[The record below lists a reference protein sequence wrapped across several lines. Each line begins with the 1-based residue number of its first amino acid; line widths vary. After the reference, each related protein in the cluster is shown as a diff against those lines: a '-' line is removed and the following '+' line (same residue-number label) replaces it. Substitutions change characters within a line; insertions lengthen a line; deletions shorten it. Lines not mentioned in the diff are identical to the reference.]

1 MSETEAKYV
10 TLTDANFNSEV
21 VESKVPVL
29 VDFWASW
36 CGPCRMMAPLIE
48 ELAVAY
54 AGKAKVGKM
63 EIEENPKMSAQL
75 NIQSVPTLMIF
86 KGGKVVDQV
95 VGAVPRK
102 VLAGKLDA
110 QIAG

>member
-21 VESKVPVL
+21 LESKVPVL

-36 CGPCRMMAPLIE
+36 CGPCRMIAPLIE
-48 ELAVAY
+48 ELAVEY

-63 EIEENPKMSAQL
+63 EIEDNPRMSAQL
-75 NIQSVPTLMIF
+75 NIQSVPTLMFF
-86 KGGKVVDQV
+86 KNGKSVDQV
-95 VGAVPRK
+95 VGAVPKK
-102 VLAGKLDA
+102 VLSTKLDA
-110 QIAG
+110 QVAG